1 MTDTASESA
10 QGAQAMGSLIHELDN
25 DALLILYVADEL
37 PPEDRAD
44 VEQQLG
50 VDAVLRAELALI
62 QADAEAATAALEG
75 ADRLDPPAGTSASA
89 EAVALRR
96 VGRAF
101 RQWQVDKLVRSRPAP
116 TPERQPRF
124 PRWAYPAAT
133 AAAVLLVTAGI
144 FGWERRTA
152 GTGRPTR
159 GGANDLDRLQDP
171 PLAFNT
177 DRRTMSIVGD
187 AFGEGGPASTPD
199 LAKAEDEA
207 NSLRRDSGRSDV
219 PAMFGGDNAAD

>member
-1 MTDTASESA
+1 
-10 QGAQAMGSLIHELDN
+10 MGSLIHELDN

-75 ADRLDPPAGTSASA
+75 ADRLDPPAGTSASS

-96 VGRAF
+96 VSRAF
-101 RQWQVDKLVRSRPAP
+101 RQWQVEKLVRSRPAP
-116 TPERQPRF
+116 VPERQPRF
-124 PRWAYPAAT
+124 PKWAYPAAT

-144 FGWERRTA
+144 FGWERHTA
-152 GTGRPTR
+152 GQAQATGGDGIGWDHRR
-159 GGANDLDRLQDP
+159 DM

-177 DRRTMSIVGD
+177 SRPTMFIGD
-187 AFGEGGPASTPD
+187 AFGFGPASTPD
-199 LAKAEDEA
+199 LADAEHEA
-207 NSLRRDSGRSDV
+207 NSLRRDAERSDV
-219 PAMFGGDNAAD
+219 PVMFGGDGAAD